1 MSGRKDQADRR
12 VRPRRDSGAVQS
24 RSTFAQQ
31 LRAWLENHRQGAL
44 QSLQR
49 LLRAPLASML
59 TWLAIG
65 IALALPC
72 VLFVALNNVQQLTAG
87 WDGAARISAFLS
99 DGVSATEGLA
109 LAGSYGG
116 RPEIAQARYI
126 SREQALDEFRQLS
139 GFGDLLSALPE
150 NPLPAVLVLTP
161 SLEASTVESLER
173 LLEELRASG
182 KVELAQLDLQW
193 VQRLYA
199 LLELGRRASLAL
211 ALLLALGVLL
221 VAGNTIRLAIASRRE
236 EILVIKL
243 VGGTDAFVRRPFLY
257 TGLWY
262 GLGGAVVAWLL
273 IVLVLLWLDGP
284 VGELAALYQSD
295 FRLAGLSVLDTLA
308 LAWGGA
314 TLGLC
319 GAWLAVS
326 RHLGAITPR

>member
-116 RPEIAQARYI
+116 CSRRCGRLLFDQLADQAFELGDARLDHLDVVLVELEDALAVFLEGGMMLTARRHASILPGAPLRRPRSGRQAWRRR
-126 SREQALDEFRQLS
+126 SQLS
-139 GFGDLLSALPE
+139 A
-150 NPLPAVLVLTP
+150 
-161 SLEASTVESLER
+161 
-173 LLEELRASG
+173 
-182 KVELAQLDLQW
+182 
-193 VQRLYA
+193 
-199 LLELGRRASLAL
+199 
-211 ALLLALGVLL
+211 
-221 VAGNTIRLAIASRRE
+221 
-236 EILVIKL
+236 
-243 VGGTDAFVRRPFLY
+243 
-257 TGLWY
+257 
-262 GLGGAVVAWLL
+262 
-273 IVLVLLWLDGP
+273 
-284 VGELAALYQSD
+284 
-295 FRLAGLSVLDTLA
+295 
-308 LAWGGA
+308 
-314 TLGLC
+314 
-319 GAWLAVS
+319 
-326 RHLGAITPR
+326 

>member
-1 MSGRKDQADRR
+1 MSARR
-12 VRPRRDSGAVQS
+12 EGAERRARPRREAGAVHA
-24 RSTFAQQ
+24 RSTRRRQ
-31 LRAWLENHRQGAL
+31 LLAWLDNHRQVAL
-44 QSLQR
+44 QSLRR
-49 LLRAPLASML
+49 LLGAPMASML

-72 VLFVALNNVQQLTAG
+72 GLFIALNNVQQLTTG
-87 WDGAARISAFLS
+87 WDGAARISAFLRDDVS
-99 DGVSATEGLA
+99 PADGLKLA
-109 LAGSYGG
+109 RRFGDRPGIAG
-116 RPEIAQARYI
+116 ARYI

-161 SLEASTVESLER
+161 SLDASTVESLEQ
-173 LLEELRASG
+173 LLEELRG
-182 KVELAQLDLQW
+182 TGQVELAQLDLQW

-211 ALLLALGVLL
+211 ALVLALGVLL
-221 VAGNTIRLAIASRRE
+221 VAGNTIRLAIAGRRE
-236 EILVIKL
+236 EILVVKL

-273 IVLVLLWLDGP
+273 IGLGLIWLDAP
-284 VGELAALYQSD
+284 VSAVASLYQSE
-295 FRLAGLSVLDTLA
+295 FRLSGLSVADTLA

-314 TLGLC
+314 TLGWC
-319 GAWLAVS
+319 GAWLAVA
-326 RHLGAITPR
+326 RHLGAIAPR

>member
-1 MSGRKDQADRR
+1 MLGL
-12 VRPRRDSGAVQS
+12 GA
-24 RSTFAQQ
+24 FAF
-31 LRAWLENHRQGAL
+31 A
-44 QSLQR
+44 
-49 LLRAPLASML
+49 APGM
-59 TWLAIG
+59 
-65 IALALPC
+65 
-72 VLFVALNNVQQLTAG
+72 
-87 WDGAARISAFLS
+87 
-99 DGVSATEGLA
+99 
-109 LAGSYGG
+109 
-116 RPEIAQARYI
+116 
-126 SREQALDEFRQLS
+126 
-139 GFGDLLSALPE
+139 
-150 NPLPAVLVLTP
+150 
-161 SLEASTVESLER
+161 
-173 LLEELRASG
+173 
-182 KVELAQLDLQW
+182 
-193 VQRLYA
+193 
-199 LLELGRRASLAL
+199 L

-319 GAWLAVS
+319 GA
-326 RHLGAITPR
+326 